1 MLTHCYVASAR
12 LGAVPS
18 SASRSGTSFNLRHI
32 CVHRRVLFQVG
43 KLKTLQLET
52 LELSMQLHGVICTG
66 RNERSLGYQK
76 EQIIKRIESLSQEL
90 VEFLPP
96 V

>member
-1 MLTHCYVASAR
+1 M
-12 LGAVPS
+12 
-18 SASRSGTSFNLRHI
+18 
-32 CVHRRVLFQVG
+32 G